1 MNPEKPKENIS
12 WPNHLIEG
20 VSPIIACV
28 ENIGTHEP
36 SAHSELPDVKLVSL
50 YGDETLMKKEGF
62 LKAGVEGYVI
72 SPIEKINLS
81 SNEFADCTGTIVVG
95 IEVESGENIAFM
107 SHQNP
112 DHFLNGDK
120 EDFIRDLQYRLR
132 EIKDRCK
139 EGTIDVVLFGGRFS
153 HIRGYKESDPYRK
166 IFIQDYIDSI
176 KLLSKQIQEA
186 LGFSPEVIVGPKLSP
201 STDTVTFDTQNRRLF
216 LTRHDKNSSDFVESY
231 NAKDIDTVSKTWKPG
246 EWSAPI

>member
-20 VSPIIACV
+20 VSPIVACV

-50 YGDETLMKKEGF
+50 YGDETLMREEGY
-62 LKAGVEGYVI
+62 LKTGVEGYVI
-72 SPIEKINLS
+72 SPIEKVNLS
-81 SNEFADCTGTIVVG
+81 SNEFADCTGAIVVG
-95 IEVESGENIAFM
+95 IETESGENIAFI

-120 EDFIRDLQYRLR
+120 EAFIKDFQYRLK

-139 EGTIDVVLFGGRFS
+139 EGTIDVVLFSGRFANV
-153 HIRGYKESDPYRK
+153 REYKESNPDRK
-166 IFIQDYIDSI
+166 FFIQEYINSI
-176 KLLSKQIQEA
+176 KLLSEQIYEV
-186 LGFSPEVIVGPKLSP
+186 LNFYPEVIVGPKLSP
-201 STDTVTFDTQNRRLF
+201 STDTVTFNTQNRRLF
-216 LTRHDKNSSDFVESY
+216 LTRHNKNSSDFVESY
-231 NAKDIDTVSKTWKPG
+231 NAKDIDDISKTWKPG
-246 EWSAPI
+246 EWSLPI